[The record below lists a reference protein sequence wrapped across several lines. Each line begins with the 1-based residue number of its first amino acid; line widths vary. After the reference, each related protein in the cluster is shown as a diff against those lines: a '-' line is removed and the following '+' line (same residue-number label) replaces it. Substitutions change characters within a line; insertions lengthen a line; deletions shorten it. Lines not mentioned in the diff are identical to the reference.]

1 VVDESTGEARVVDEP
16 LDPATA
22 KALARAVH
30 GVAEDYA
37 ALRFNTAVAKV
48 HELVN
53 HVTKAGRCPR
63 QVGEAL
69 ALLLAPL
76 APHLAE
82 ELWARLG
89 HAPSVG
95 RQAFPQADP
104 ALLVEDTVTLVVQVN
119 GKVRD
124 RVEVATTVTAEE
136 VEAVALA
143 SAKVVELLA
152 GGSPKKVVARPP
164 TLVNVVV

>member
-1 VVDESTGEARVVDEP
+1 VVDETP
-16 LDPATA
+16 DPATA
-22 KALARAVH
+22 RVLARTVH

-53 HVTKAGRCPR
+53 HVTKAGACPR
-63 QVGEAL
+63 PVGEAL

-76 APHLAE
+76 APHVAE

-89 HAPSVG
+89 HEPSVG
-95 RQAFPQADP
+95 RQPFPTADP
-104 ALLVEDTVTLVVQVN
+104 DLLVDDTVTLVVQVN

-124 RVEVATTVTAEE
+124 RLEVATTITAEDA
-136 VEAVALA
+136 EALALA
-143 SAKVVELLA
+143 SPKVLEQLAGAAPRKVVT
-152 GGSPKKVVARPP
+152 RPP
-164 TLVNVVV
+164 SLVNVVV